1 MAKFFSK
8 DEKFFKIFC
17 EMSGHILEA
26 AKILDTMFRDPEA
39 DLVELLA
46 KINDLE
52 HKGDELT
59 HRVIDELN
67 KTFITPIDREDLHD
81 LSKALDDVL
90 DMINVTADRLVLFR
104 IKMPINEVKEM
115 SGILLN
121 QVKEISAAIFSLQDD
136 EKVVKRCIEINRLEN
151 DADRLFQVA
160 IGRLFEEEK
169 DAIEV
174 IKRKEIIDHIEI
186 ATDKAEDVAN
196 VLETIIVKNA

>member
-26 AKILDTMFRDPEA
+26 AKILEEMFRDAEA
-39 DLVELLA
+39 DLISLLE
-46 KINDLE
+46 KVRDLE

-59 HRVIDELN
+59 HRVIEELN

-90 DMINVTADRLVLFR
+90 DLINVTADRLVLFR
-104 IKMPINEVKEM
+104 IKMPSKELQEL

-121 QVKEISAAIFSLQDD
+121 QVKEIRDAIFSLQDD
-136 EKVVKRCIEINRLEN
+136 EKVVNRCIEINRLEN
-151 DADRLFQVA
+151 DADHLFQVA

-174 IKRKEIIDHIEI
+174 IKRKEIIDVIEF

-196 VLETIIVKNA
+196 VLETIIVKHA

>member
-1 MAKFFSK
+1 MAKFFNK

-26 AKILDTMFRDPEA
+26 AKLLDKMFRDPEV
-39 DLVELLA
+39 DLVVLLE
-46 KINDLE
+46 KIRELE

-59 HRVIDELN
+59 HKVIDELN
-67 KTFITPIDREDLHD
+67 KTFITPIDREDIHD

-90 DMINVTADRLVLFR
+90 DMINVTADRFVLFR
-104 IKMPINEVKEM
+104 IKTPFIDLQEM
-115 SGILLN
+115 SSILLN
-121 QVKEISAAIFSLQDD
+121 QVKEISDAIFSLQDD
-136 EKVVKRCIEINRLEN
+136 EKVVNRCIEINRLEN
-151 DADRLFQVA
+151 AADHLFQIA
-160 IGRLFEEEK
+160 IGRLFEEVK

-174 IKRKEIIDHIEI
+174 IKRKEIIDHLEI

>member
-1 MAKFFSK
+1 MAKFFNK

-26 AKILDTMFRDPEA
+26 AKILDKMFRDPEA
-39 DLVELLA
+39 DLVDLLG
-46 KINDLE
+46 KIKDLE

-59 HRVIDELN
+59 HRVIEELN

-104 IKMPINEVKEM
+104 IKMPMNELQEM

-121 QVKEISAAIFSLQDD
+121 QVKEISAAIYSLQDD
-136 EKVVKRCIEINRLEN
+136 EKVVNRCIEINRLEN
-151 DADRLFQVA
+151 DADHLFQVA